1 FRDVVGVPD
10 KYWPDLTVQRYS
22 DITGEAYLN
31 PVFESPATVTH
42 PENHKLFLE
51 VIKQINSQF
60 HKQVLPAGLTHK
72 RLEFTWEHDLLYEMA
87 KTSFRSCKVQW
98 RKNTSEAV
106 ATRESGYQAKNR
118 MRERRRTKLA
128 QLEKAVE
135 VYAKKY
141 NIPAKV
147 VRKML
152 LHEQYMSDEAS
163 GPEGDDETEKAVWK
177 TRMAFKAGYDANDD
191 VLNTKSFLEVLGCD
205 WRSTEM
211 SDALHEMATIAFD
224 ALGPRQ
230 KKAFQYI
237 RVCNTG
243 RSGTRVPDR
252 APYNFGMNRT
262 W

>member
-1 FRDVVGVPD
+1 
-10 KYWPDLTVQRYS
+10 
-22 DITGEAYLN
+22 
-31 PVFESPATVTH
+31 
-42 PENHKLFLE
+42 
-51 VIKQINSQF
+51 
-60 HKQVLPAGLTHK
+60 
-72 RLEFTWEHDLLYEMA
+72 MA

-98 RKNTSEAV
+98 RKNTSQQV
-106 ATRESGYQAKNR
+106 ATRELGYQVTNR
-118 MRERRRTKLA
+118 MRERRRTKVG

-141 NIPAKV
+141 GIPVNV

-177 TRMAFKAGYDANDD
+177 TRMAFKAGYDANDG
-191 VLNTKSFLEVLGCD
+191 VLKTKSFLEVLGCD

-224 ALGPRQ
+224 ALNPTQ
-230 KKAFQYI
+230 KKAFRYI
-237 RVCNTG
+237 RVRNTG
-243 RSGTRVPDR
+243 RSGTRVPER

-262 W
+262 WYEKYKNHPQFENLLDDWNNYPDLEGFRSN